1 MVIGIFHLLAIL
13 GLLILTF
20 GVLTKKE
27 KQRNILFFIGGILL
41 TTYSIYIK
49 DIIIISLQIIFTL
62 AAGYKLIKIRK
73 KGKLT
78 VKKPPM
84 LNPIGFIC

>member
-20 GVLTKKE
+20 GILAKKE
-27 KQRNILFFIGGILL
+27 KQRNILFLIGGILL
-41 TTYSIYIK
+41 TTYSVYIK
-49 DIIIISLQIIFTL
+49 DMIIISLQIIFTL

-78 VKKPPM
+78 VKKP
-84 LNPIGFIC
+84 

>member
-1 MVIGIFHLLAIL
+1 MVFSIFHLLAIL

-27 KQRNILFFIGGILL
+27 KQRNILFFIGGVFL

-49 DIIIISLQIIFTL
+49 IILKW
-62 AAGYKLIKIRK
+62 AEGYKLIKIRK